1 MLCAWSGQVEGS
13 DSQLLLNSF
22 PVFFLDTVSSNCFDS
37 PAPAQHFCAHLESQK
52 MPVSAVPGCL
62 GAKLTCTSSRSQC
75 YSRQVGAVEKQA
87 VFVLTAAGSLSLA
100 TRQGETR
107 AVAFSAAST
116 ICSVLIRECWYH
128 VVTFLWVS
136 SCVWIKDF
144 FLERNTRNTTFFTK
158 VIGLPVMH
166 TV

>member
-1 MLCAWSGQVEGS
+1 MCLKWPSWGLWQSTSVEFIS
-13 DSQLLLNSF
+13 S
-22 PVFFLDTVSSNCFDS
+22 VFFRYCFFQLFWLPCSS
-37 PAPAQHFCAHLESQK
+37 PALLCTLGKPKNA
-52 MPVSAVPGCL
+52 CL
-62 GAKLTCTSSRSQC
+62 SCSRLSWCKLTCTSSRSQC

-87 VFVLTAAGSLSLA
+87 VFVLTAAGSLSLV

-116 ICSVLIRECWYH
+116 LCSVLIRECWYH
-128 VVTFLWVS
+128 IITFLWVS

-144 FLERNTRNTTFFTK
+144 FLERNTTFFTK
-158 VIGLPVMH
+158 VIGLPVIH